1 MLNESVTFLRGHGLT
16 AEGEQEPKTRKA
28 LLRLAIMF
36 AWIPIAFAI
45 GSATHS
51 VNAFIIVM
59 AIGLVA
65 GVALRLTVLR

>member
-1 MLNESVTFLRGHGLT
+1 VN
-16 AEGEQEPKTRKA
+16 AQTRKA

-65 GVALRLTVLR
+65 CETLAQLTLLTPR

>member
-1 MLNESVTFLRGHGLT
+1 MLAHAKLLLPEHPFRLVGVNVEM
-16 AEGEQEPKTRKA
+16 RKS

-45 GSATHS
+45 GSAAHS
-51 VNAFIIVM
+51 VNAFVVVM

-65 GVALRLTVLR
+65 GVALRLTLLR